1 MYSSIALWCD
11 LHRSRNHRKSCG
23 SERIGHAEGGISSV
37 KAVKASLTKTA
48 EADMLVYILD
58 KLRTRMSVKAR
69 VFLLK
74 VKTHRGEPLN
84 ERTDDLVDVWIS
96 LDKNGKDSQ
105 LEDRRTRLVYS
116 SDYSYFEITLNQW
129 KEDTWSKTI
138 CNVRGL
144 VYIS

>member
-1 MYSSIALWCD
+1 M
-11 LHRSRNHRKSCG
+11 
-23 SERIGHAEGGISSV
+23 

-69 VFLLK
+69 VFLPK

-84 ERTDDLVDVWIS
+84 ERTDDLADVWIS

-116 SDYSYFEITLNQW
+116 SDYSYFEIT
-129 KEDTWSKTI
+129 
-138 CNVRGL
+138 
-144 VYIS
+144 